1 MNMTGSSLC
10 EFNIIRLKG
19 GLLLV
24 FACPGFSSFIN
35 RGDLREAENDPGVG
49 NLGGK
54 LGCQGYKHKGQHAS
68 ALLPLAGQ
76 LTHKEA
82 PK

>member
-1 MNMTGSSLC
+1 L
-10 EFNIIRLKG
+10 G
-19 GLLLV
+19 GV
-24 FACPGFSSFIN
+24 
-35 RGDLREAENDPGVG
+35 ENDPGVG